1 MFNKHLFI
9 EQHVFIEHI
18 FNILDYFDT
27 VFETWAYAV
36 IWVI

>member
-1 MFNKHLFI
+1 MFNK
-9 EQHVFIEHI
+9 HVFIEHI

-27 VFETWAYAV
+27 VFETWACAV